1 MRKHTVHE
9 YTLQLIYNP
18 YGWILSFYLCN
29 LQDSVKLNLGFSS
42 SRVINSVLNVS
53 GWNMNVQCCMHAVHG
68 NESIPLSISCS
79 ALQLWSPWT
88 KQLCSAISF
97 PHDVPIL
104 KTSQYGSD
112 FPKSLTKSE
121 FSSTS
126 NKCYVYSATGKLTN
140 AKLWINLHKPIQLFG
155 LSSKDTWYFTW
166 KWQTSVVCYV
176 RTSNKTKVSTLLHDW
191 SIFCYGRKSI

>member
-97 PHDVPIL
+97 HCNVSALETADHRLNPL
-104 KTSQYGSD
+104 KLGAKNL
-112 FPKSLTKSE
+112 FFFFKLWVLGIV
-121 FSSTS
+121 FS
-126 NKCYVYSATGKLTN
+126 NKKGDSYRRQESG
-140 AKLWINLHKPIQLFG
+140 
-155 LSSKDTWYFTW
+155 
-166 KWQTSVVCYV
+166 
-176 RTSNKTKVSTLLHDW
+176 TKRGIIAVTVTDHV
-191 SIFCYGRKSI
+191 F

>member
-1 MRKHTVHE
+1 MIQVEWVNLIDFGICSGDWWDVPLDVSERVME
-9 YTLQLIYNP
+9 VCMTLGVYIWHLTP
-18 YGWILSFYLCN
+18 SSLALSLCFASW
-29 LQDSVKLNLGFSS
+29 LL
-42 SRVINSVLNVS
+42 
-53 GWNMNVQCCMHAVHG
+53 
-68 NESIPLSISCS
+68 
-79 ALQLWSPWT
+79 WT